1 MRGRFITLEG
11 IEGVGK
17 TTQVATVRATLEALQ
32 RPFVTTREPGGTPLA
47 EDIRALVLAP
57 REEAVPGSA
66 ELLLMFA
73 ARAVHVANL
82 IVPTLAAGKD
92 VVCDRFTDATYAY
105 QGGGRHV
112 PLPQVAALEAITHG
126 GLQPDLT
133 VLLDAAPALALQ
145 RAKRRGATD
154 RFEAETV
161 AFFDRVRAA
170 YLERAAAEPARFVV
184 IDATQPLAEV
194 SAAVA
199 AAVVAA
205 AARWNAAAPAATP
218 ASTGAVA
225 PEVEQPA

>member
-17 TTQVATVRATLEALQ
+17 TTQVATVRATLEELG
-32 RPFVTTREPGGTPLA
+32 RRFHGTREPGGTPLA

-57 REEAVPGSA
+57 RTEPVPGSA

-82 IVPTLAAGKD
+82 IEPTLAAGQD

-105 QGGGRHV
+105 QGGGRGV
-112 PLPQVAALEAITHG
+112 PVADVAALEAITHG

-133 VLLDAAPALALQ
+133 LLLDAPPALALQ
-145 RAKRRGATD
+145 RAKRRSAAD
-154 RFEAETV
+154 RFEAETL
-161 AFFDRVRAA
+161 AFFERVRAA
-170 YLERAAAEPARFVV
+170 YLARAAAEPQRFVV
-184 IDATQPLAEV
+184 VDAAQPLEAV

-199 AAVVAA
+199 NAIQSAVVT
-205 AARWNAAAPAATP
+205 WTNAPAAQIN
-218 ASTGAVA
+218 AMSAKS
-225 PEVEQPA
+225 